1 MFKYFL
7 KRLAQMVVTLF
18 IVSILVF
25 VLANFIGD
33 PVNMLVSPKA
43 PPEVREQVREEL
55 GLNRPI
61 LEQYVSFVTN
71 ALKGDFGKSYIYK
84 VDVLS
89 LIAQRV
95 PATLELVLV
104 SVVLA
109 LVISI
114 PLGVYAGAFPKRK
127 SSTLVMGGSILG
139 ISLPSFFIGIMLIYI
154 FSLKLHWFP
163 SSGRGATIPFLGMNF
178 SLFAPGGL
186 KYIILPAFTLS
197 VTNIAS
203 LVRLTRAGVMENM
216 RQDYIKFARA
226 KGVSTRKVLFGHALK
241 NALIPV
247 ITVFGMEIGSL
258 IAFTTVT
265 ETIYSWP
272 GLGKLLID
280 SINSVDRPIIVAY
293 LILTTVLF
301 VFINFVVDLLYTV
314 IDPRIE
320 FR

>member
-1 MFKYFL
+1 ML
-7 KRLAQMVVTLF
+7 VTLF

-71 ALKGDFGKSYIYK
+71 AFKGDFGKSYIYK

-95 PATLELVLV
+95 PATLELVFV

-127 SSTLVMGGSILG
+127 SSTVVMGGSILG
-139 ISLPSFFIGIMLIYI
+139 
-154 FSLKLHWFP
+154 
-163 SSGRGATIPFLGMNF
+163 RGATAPFLGMNF

-265 ETIYSWP
+265 ETIFSWP

-280 SINSVDRPIIVAY
+280 SINSVDRPVIVAY

-314 IDPRIE
+314 IDPRIQ

>member
-61 LEQYVSFVTN
+61 LEQYVSFITN
-71 ALKGDFGKSYIYK
+71 AFKGDFGKSYIYK
-84 VDVLS
+84 VDALS

-95 PATLELVLV
+95 PATLELVFV
-104 SVVLA
+104 SAVLA
-109 LVISI
+109 LGISI

-163 SSGRGATIPFLGMNF
+163 ISGWGDTLGEHVW
-178 SLFAPGGL
+178 SL
-186 KYIILPAFTLS
+186 ILPAFTQSLGIS
-197 VTNIAS
+197 ALLIRNMQNEVAQIFTIDYVDFARSKGLAPMRVRVWYILRNVMISTTTLFSIGIAS
-203 LVRLTRAGVMENM
+203 MLG
-216 RQDYIKFARA
+216 
-226 KGVSTRKVLFGHALK
+226 GS
-241 NALIPV
+241 V
-247 ITVFGMEIGSL
+247 IIETVFSLPGLGSL
-258 IAFTTVT
+258 IMSSILARDYPAVQGCVILFAVIIMAVNLLTD
-265 ETIYSWP
+265 ILYS
-272 GLGKLLID
+272 
-280 SINSVDRPIIVAY
+280 
-293 LILTTVLF
+293 VL
-301 VFINFVVDLLYTV
+301 
-314 IDPRIE
+314 DPRVKLQ
-320 FR
+320 

>member
-154 FSLKLHWFP
+154 FSLKLP

-280 SINSVDRPIIVAY
+280 SINSVDRPVIVAY

>member
-61 LEQYVSFVTN
+61 LEQYVSFITN
-71 ALKGDFGKSYIYK
+71 AFKGDFGKSYIYK
-84 VDVLS
+84 VDALS

-95 PATLELVLV
+95 PATLELVFV
-104 SVVLA
+104 SAVLA
-109 LVISI
+109 LGISI

-139 ISLPSFFIGIMLIYI
+139 ISLPSFYI

-163 SSGRGATIPFLGMNF
+163 SSGRGATAPFLGMDF

-186 KYIILPAFTLS
+186 KYIILPALTLS

-280 SINSVDRPIIVAY
+280 SINSVDRPVIVAY

-314 IDPRIE
+314 IDPRIK

>member
-154 FSLKLHWFP
+154 FSLKLQWFP

-280 SINSVDRPIIVAY
+280 SINSVDRPVIVAY